1 MSSARMRAENGR
13 LELEGEIVRR
23 NVPDLFRR
31 FSRFRRRELSSI
43 DLTGVTKIDHSG
55 VAFLDHVRDTSKR
68 ASRVTPEYEGAPPEV
83 RDLIELFGSTTP
95 ETGTRTARH
104 EGALERLGGGILHAI
119 RSLGAYIR
127 LAADVTFWTLA
138 VPFDRKSRR
147 RGSIAEQCDRIG
159 VRAIPIVAFLSL
171 IIGVIVVLQSA
182 AQLRQ
187 FGATIYVVDLLA
199 ISITRETGP
208 LFTAIIIGGRSGSSI
223 AAQIATM
230 RVTEELDAL
239 TVMAL
244 DPIRYVIVPMM
255 AGMLLTI
262 PALTGLSMLVGIGG
276 GLLVAALSLDLTVE
290 TFLNRTVEII
300 GGLDLFIG
308 IAKSFFFGA
317 AIVCTGSFFG
327 LTSRGGSEGVGR
339 STTSS
344 VVASIFLV
352 IVLNALFSLLYLV

>member
-1 MSSARMRAENGR
+1 MRIDNGR

-23 NVPDLFRR
+23 TVPDLFRR
-31 FSRFRRRELSSI
+31 FLRLKSRDLSTI
-43 DLTGVTKIDHSG
+43 DLSGVTRIDHAG
-55 VAFLDHVRDTSKR
+55 VAFLDHVRERSRTTAELEG
-68 ASRVTPEYEGAPPEV
+68 ASREV
-83 RDLIELFGSTTP
+83 GDLIELFGSGI
-95 ETGTRTARH
+95 EEARG
-104 EGALERLGGGILHAI
+104 EAPKAGALERLGGSILSTL
-119 RSLGAYIR
+119 RSVAAYIR
-127 LAADVTFWTLA
+127 LAADVTSWTLA
-138 VPFDRKSRR
+138 APFDRKSRR
-147 RGSIAEQCDRIG
+147 RGAIAEQCDRIG

-182 AQLRQ
+182 AQLRR
-187 FGATIYVVDLLA
+187 FGATLYVVDLLA

-208 LFTAIIIGGRSGSSI
+208 LFTAIIIGGRSGSAI

-276 GLLVAALSLDLTVE
+276 GLLVAAFSLDLTVE

-300 GGLDLFIG
+300 SGLDLFIG

-339 STTSS
+339 STTAS